1 MKEMLTLVRREL
13 MEHRA
18 GWLVPA
24 VFGALFVLVQL
35 LTVFGLS
42 RVGLSDR
49 AVIMNDAQVTLEV
62 LAAQAD
68 AMGAQATLLI
78 LLLPMA
84 MTLAL
89 VVSIVVVFYLLDALY
104 ADRKDRSILFWKSLP
119 VSDLQTVGSKYLTGL
134 LAMPAQAVAVF
145 VLVAVLS
152 WILIGLTM
160 LWAGSG
166 QFLVQ
171 GPLAALKVIVIMV
184 YSLLAIGLWLAP
196 VHGWLLLVSAYARR
210 AVLGWA
216 VLPPVLL
223 IVAEKIVFD
232 SRHFATLLVARFSGG
247 LELALSN
254 EGNTMVNIDDDVVI
268 AAFPTLAEFLTPGR
282 LLSAPG
288 LWIGLAVALA
298 FLAGA
303 VWLRRWRDET

>member
-18 GWLVPA
+18 GWLAPA
-24 VFGALFVLVQL
+24 VFGALFVLAQL
-35 LTVFGLS
+35 LALFGLA
-42 RVGLSDR
+42 RVGLNDR
-49 AVIMNDAQVTLEV
+49 EVTLEV
-62 LAAQAD
+62 LITQAD
-68 AMGAQATLLI
+68 AMGAQGALLI
-78 LLLPMA
+78 VLLPMA
-84 MTLAL
+84 MMLAF

-119 VSDLQTVGSKYLTGL
+119 VSDLQTVGSKYLTAL

-145 VLVAVLS
+145 VLVAGVS
-152 WILIGLTM
+152 WILIGMGM
-160 LWAGSG
+160 LWAGTG

-184 YSLLAIGLWLAP
+184 YSLLVIGLWLAP
-196 VHGWLLLVSAYARR
+196 VHGWLLLVSAFARR

-232 SRHFATLLVARFSGG
+232 SRHFATLLAARFSGG
-247 LELALSN
+247 LELALAN
-254 EGNTMVNIDDDVVI
+254 QPDMVVSVDDDMVI

-282 LLSAPG
+282 LLAAPG
-288 LWIGLAVALA
+288 LWLGIVVAAA
-298 FLAGA
+298 FLVGA
-303 VWLRRWRDET
+303 IWLRRWRDEA

>member
-1 MKEMLTLVRREL
+1 MKRMLTLVRREL

-18 GWLVPA
+18 AWLVSA

-35 LTVFGLS
+35 LAVFGLS
-42 RVGLSDR
+42 RVGLNDR
-49 AVIMNDAQVTLEV
+49 EVSLEV
-62 LAAQAD
+62 LASQAD
-68 AMGAQATLLI
+68 AMGGQGAMLI
-78 LLLPMA
+78 VLLPMA
-84 MTLAL
+84 MTLAF

-119 VSDLQTVGSKYLTGL
+119 VSDLQTVGSKYLTAL

-145 VLVAVLS
+145 
-152 WILIGLTM
+152 ILIAVVSWLLIGSAM

-166 QFLVQ
+166 QFLAQ
-171 GPLAALKVIVIMV
+171 GPFAAVKAIVIMA
-184 YSLLAIGLWLAP
+184 YALLAIGLWLAP

-232 SRHFATLLVARFSGG
+232 SRHFATMLAARFSGG
-247 LELALSN
+247 LELALADQRSM
-254 EGNTMVNIDDDVVI
+254 GVAIDGDVVV
-268 AAFPTLAEFLTPGR
+268 AAFPTLGEFLTPGR
-282 LLSAPG
+282 LLAAPG
-288 LWIGLAVALA
+288 LWIGFALAVA

-303 VWLRRWRDET
+303 IWLRRWRDES